1 MILGLLFFLTFFLVS
16 CQHDIADC
24 LPYFD
29 SLEATQ
35 SLIATVNSR
44 EILSLYPLIWGI
56 IIVRKIFF
64 T

>member
-1 MILGLLFFLTFFLVS
+1 MIFVFLFFLTFFLVS

-24 LPYFD
+24 LPYLD

-35 SLIATVNSR
+35 SLIATVNSL
-44 EILSLYPLIWGI
+44 EILRLYPVIWVI

>member
-1 MILGLLFFLTFFLVS
+1 MIFFLLFFLAFFLAS

-29 SLEATQ
+29 SLQATQ
-35 SLIATVNSR
+35 SLIATANSI
-44 EILSLYPLIWGI
+44 EILRLYPVIWGI